1 MTERSLPQLPQF
13 FPQTTPTNNQSRGS
27 VTILSIWWWA
37 ITLVGVVSILG
48 CTSRYL
54 DIASARHNA
63 DAIALATAS
72 RGSAD
77 AHVLANA
84 VGVTIQS
91 IEESNGIIT
100 VTIRAGSLTV
110 TSSASR

>member
-1 MTERSLPQLPQF
+1 MPQLPQF
-13 FPQTTPTNNQSRGS
+13 FPQTTPTNNHSRGS

-37 ITLVGVVSILG
+37 ITIVGVVSILG
-48 CTSRYL
+48 GTSRYL

-63 DAIALATAS
+63 DAIALAVAS

-77 AHVLANA
+77 AEVLAKA
-84 VGVTIQS
+84 VRVTIQS
-91 IEESNGIIT
+91 INEANGIIT

-110 TSSASR
+110 TSSATG

>member
-1 MTERSLPQLPQF
+1 MPQLPPF
-13 FPQTTPTNNQSRGS
+13 FPQTTPTNNHSRGS
-27 VTILSIWWWA
+27 VAILSIWWWA
-37 ITLVGVVSILG
+37 ITIVGVVSILG

-77 AHVLANA
+77 AQVLAKA
-84 VGVTIQS
+84 VGVMIQS
-91 IEESNGIIT
+91 IEEANGIIT
-100 VTIRAGSLTV
+100 VTIRAGSLTIS
-110 TSSASR
+110 SSATG

>member
-1 MTERSLPQLPQF
+1 M
-13 FPQTTPTNNQSRGS
+13 
-27 VTILSIWWWA
+27 SIWWWA
-37 ITLVGVVSILG
+37 ITVVGVVSILG

-100 VTIRAGSLTV
+100 VTIRAGSLTIA
-110 TSSASR
+110 SSAAR

>member
-1 MTERSLPQLPQF
+1 MPQLPQSS
-13 FPQTTPTNNQSRGS
+13 PQTTPTNNHSRGS

-37 ITLVGVVSILG
+37 ITVVGVIGILG

-63 DAIALATAS
+63 DAIALAAVS

-77 AHVLANA
+77 AQVLANA

-110 TSSASR
+110 TSSATE